1 MARAYYPSGNGYAP
15 WTADMVNG
23 FSLDGCNGFINL
35 SHNTTNETG
44 YRCVLDETITSA
56 WDNRHCSYAIASRH
70 SGTGILSFAINVNSR
85 NANDTNIT
93 DVTLEFFGSAN
104 MMFEDSWIAI
114 VNKNNV
120 KLYAKMKDYNTLR
133 LACLQNL
140 GFSSLMTDGPWVTE
154 LPSGTQYK
162 VNINNSEVAV
172 QSSQPTNPNAKIWV
186 KI

>member
-23 FSLDGCNGFINL
+23 FSLDGKNNSIIL
-35 SHNTTNETG
+35 THNTTNESG
-44 YRCVLDETITSA
+44 YRCVLDETITLA

-70 SGTGILSFAINVNSR
+70 SGTGILSFAVNAGSG
-85 NANDTNIT
+85 NTDIT

-104 MMFEDSWIAI
+104 MMHKNAWTAI

-120 KLYAKMKDYNTLR
+120 KLYAEMQDYNTVR
-133 LACLQNL
+133 LACLQNM
-140 GFSSLMTDGPWVTE
+140 GFKLMTNGPWVTT
-154 LPSGTQYK
+154 LPSGTRYE
-162 VNINNSEVAV
+162 VSINHSEVV
-172 QSSQPTNPNAKIWV
+172 VSSSQPTNSNAKIWV